1 MEWRRWQEA
10 SVIESEVERWRT
22 KARETAEGLMAQEI
36 EAAISQAAK
45 ARCTE
50 LEAQCEAKC
59 KDIEAACEAKCKDI
73 EAAVEARVIAE
84 AQAEFGRVYAD
95 LQARCKAE
103 SEAAAEARIDEA
115 KAELRL
121 EFGRA
126 RAEFEARCKAEAE
139 ARIAEVRIEARAEA
153 LNHLEKAVLADLEKA
168 ALRGEQPRGT
178 DADAAL
184 GPLLDE
190 LDQLFSSSC

>member
-1 MEWRRWQEA
+1 MKWRRWQEA
-10 SVIESEVERWRT
+10 SVKESEVERWR
-22 KARETAEGLMAQEI
+22 ARRGAM

-84 AQAEFGRVYAD
+84 AHAEFGRVYAD

-121 EFGRA
+121 EFWTR
-126 RAEFEARCKAEAE
+126 
-139 ARIAEVRIEARAEA
+139 
-153 LNHLEKAVLADLEKA
+153 
-168 ALRGEQPRGT
+168 
-178 DADAAL
+178 
-184 GPLLDE
+184 
-190 LDQLFSSSC
+190 